1 MSKTAKTVALVLV
14 VITMLG
20 VGVVSWGVGSYN
32 SLVGLDEG
40 VNNSWAQVENV
51 LQRRSDLIPNLVNTV
66 EASMKQEQDIF
77 IAIAESRQS
86 LKNANNAQ
94 EASDANNELNSNL
107 NTLVSVIHESY
118 PELASNQN
126 IQELMAQL
134 EGTEDRISVERK
146 RYNDDVTVFNTK
158 IRQMPLNI
166 IAGVLNFEQKDLF
179 EMSEGAEVVPDVQ
192 INVGGN

>member
-32 SLVGLDEG
+32 SLVSLDEG

-86 LKNANNAQ
+86 LRNASNAE
-94 EASDANNELNSNL
+94 EASDANNELNSHL
-107 NTLVSVIHESY
+107 QTLVNVIHESY

-126 IQELMAQL
+126 IQDLMAQL
-134 EGTEDRISVERK
+134 EGTENRISVERK
-146 RYNDDVTVFNTK
+146 RYNDAVTGYNTK

-166 IAGVLNFEQKDLF
+166 IAGVMNFEQKDLF
-179 EMSEGAEVVPDVQ
+179 EMSEGAEEVPEVQ
-192 INVGGN
+192 FNVGGN